1 MFSKKGKSFGE
12 MSEKN
17 SAALEEQPEAQSSGI
32 SDNLHQYV
40 SELIDSMHGK
50 CVTPDI
56 VKFIERSK

>member
-17 SAALEEQPEAQSSGI
+17 SATAERSETQNSEI
-32 SDNLHQYV
+32 SENLREYV
-40 SELIDSMHGK
+40 SELIDSMHGR

-56 VKFIERSK
+56 IKFIERSK